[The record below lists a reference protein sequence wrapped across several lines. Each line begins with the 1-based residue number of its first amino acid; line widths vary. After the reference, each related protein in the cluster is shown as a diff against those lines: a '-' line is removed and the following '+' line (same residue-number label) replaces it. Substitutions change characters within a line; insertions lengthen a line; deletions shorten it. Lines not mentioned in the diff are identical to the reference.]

1 MSINE
6 TNLFDHSM
14 IRFLPYNYFSLDQI
28 QYILIYR
35 KNIQVARTNDKNI
48 SPSSRVY
55 IINIKF
61 IRNKCSIN
69 LEYSKSSSQ
78 LLIIILLIFS

>member
-35 KNIQVARTNDKNI
+35 KNIQVARTNDKNV

-69 LEYSKSSSQ
+69 VTSNIPNRVLNY
-78 LLIIILLIFS
+78 LLLYY

>member
-1 MSINE
+1 MKRIY
-6 TNLFDHSM
+6 LIIRWFDFYRTIIFHL
-14 IRFLPYNYFSLDQI
+14 IKF
-28 QYILIYR
+28 YILIYR
-35 KNIQVARTNDKNI
+35 KNIQVARTNDKNV

-69 LEYSKSSSQ
+69 VTSNIPNRVLNY
-78 LLIIILLIFS
+78 LLLYY

>member
-14 IRFLPYNYFSLDQI
+14 IRFLLYNYFSLDQI

-69 LEYSKSSSQ
+69 VTSNIPNRVLNY
-78 LLIIILLIFS
+78 LLLYY